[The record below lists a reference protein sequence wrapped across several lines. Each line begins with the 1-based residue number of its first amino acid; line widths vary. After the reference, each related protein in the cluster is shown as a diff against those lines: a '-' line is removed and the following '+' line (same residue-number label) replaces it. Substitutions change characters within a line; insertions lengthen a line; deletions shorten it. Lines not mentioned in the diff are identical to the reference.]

1 VEEFVLAID
10 FGGTKI
16 GVATA
21 ALDGA
26 VRHSDRLDTLADRG
40 AHQAVER
47 GLATARDLLEQTP
60 GRCMAAG
67 VVSPGIVLDDRVLL
81 APNVPG
87 WGELALPALLTE
99 GLDVPRVVV
108 GNDVKAAAL
117 AESRHGAL
125 RGADPGILLS
135 LGTGIAAAVVIGG
148 QVLDGAHGAAGEI
161 GYSLRGP
168 RDRHGAADGRAPLEE
183 LAGGRAIGERA
194 SALLGEPVA
203 AAEAFVH
210 PDARVR
216 AVVAEGLDALA
227 VQATNLAIAIDPVRI
242 AVGGGLMASGDTI
255 LAALGPRL
263 AKAVPFPPELCPAH
277 FVHDGALR
285 GAAALAADAVAT
297 RSTYSP
303 SQEEAR

>member
-1 VEEFVLAID
+1 VVAID

-16 GVATA
+16 GLATA

-26 VRHSDRLDTLADRG
+26 ILHSGRLDTLADRG

-47 GLATARDLLEQTP
+47 GLDAARALLEETP
-60 GRCMAAG
+60 GRCVAAG

-87 WGELALPALLTE
+87 WGQLALPALLTE
-99 GLDVPRVVV
+99 GLDVPHVVV

-135 LGTGIAAAVVIGG
+135 LGTGIAAAVVVDG
-148 QVLDGAHGAAGEI
+148 QVLNGANGAAGEI

-168 RDRHGAADGRAPLEE
+168 RDHHGAAEGRAPLEE

-194 SALLGEPVA
+194 SAVLGEPVA
-203 AAEAFVH
+203 AAEAFTH

-242 AVGGGLMASGDTI
+242 AVGGGLMASGDAI

-263 AKAVPFPPELCPAH
+263 AKAVPFPPELVPAH

-285 GAAALAADAVAT
+285 GAVALAADAVAT

>member
-1 VEEFVLAID
+1 MAFVLAID

-21 ALDGA
+21 SLDGA
-26 VRHSDRLDTLADRG
+26 VQATDRLDTLAERG

-47 GLATARDLLEQTP
+47 GLVAARALVDKTP
-60 GRCMAAG
+60 GSCVAAG

-87 WGELALPALLTE
+87 WGDLALPALLAE
-99 GLDVPRVVV
+99 GLDVPHVEI
-108 GNDVKAAAL
+108 GTDVKAAAL
-117 AESRHGAL
+117 AEARWGAL

-135 LGTGIAAAVVIGG
+135 LGTGIAAAIVIGG
-148 QVLDGAHGAAGEI
+148 RVLTGAHGAAGEI

-168 RDRHGAADGRAPLEE
+168 ADYRGAADGRAPLEE
-183 LAGGRAIGERA
+183 IAGGGAIGKRA

-203 AAEAFVH
+203 AAQAFAH

-216 AVVAEGLDALA
+216 AIVAEGLDALA
-227 VQATNLAIAIDPVRI
+227 VQAANLAIAIDPVRI
-242 AVGGGLMASGDTI
+242 AVGGGLMASSDAI

-263 AKAVPFPPELCPAH
+263 ASAVPFPPELVPAH

-285 GAAALAADAVAT
+285 GAVALAADAVAT

>member
-1 VEEFVLAID
+1 VDFVLAID

-16 GVATA
+16 GVAPATP
-21 ALDGA
+21 DGA
-26 VRHSDRLDTLADRG
+26 IQASDRIDTLAERG

-47 GLATARDLLEQTP
+47 GLAAARALSERAG
-60 GRCMAAG
+60 GRCIAAG

-87 WGELALPALLTE
+87 WGDLALPALLTE
-99 GLDVPRVVV
+99 GLDVPHVEI
-108 GNDVKAAAL
+108 GTDVKAAAL
-117 AESRHGAL
+117 AEARWGAL

-148 QVLDGAHGAAGEI
+148 RVLSGAHGAAGEI
-161 GYSLRGP
+161 GYSLRGA

-183 LAGGRAIGERA
+183 VAGGRAIGERA

-203 AAEAFVH
+203 AARAFAH

-216 AVVAEGLDALA
+216 AIVAEGLDALA
-227 VQATNLAIAIDPVRI
+227 VQAANLAIAIDPVRI
-242 AVGGGLMASGDTI
+242 AVGGGLMASGDAI
-255 LAALGPRL
+255 LAAIAPRL
-263 AKAVPFPPELCPAH
+263 AGAVPFPPELVPAH

-285 GAAALAADAVAT
+285 GAVALAADAVAT
-297 RSTYSP
+297 RSTHSP
-303 SQEEAR
+303 SQEEAL